1 MQNKKTR
8 ATVEFLACAVIV
20 PHVTPSVLTNRD
32 EEMTDTSHRT
42 KVQRTDSDDYEWV
55 ANPVT
60 ESQRKKIAEDQSDKI
75 LQKMAELF
83 QSVEKIGSKMDS
95 SVITLEDKMNEG
107 SETEAI

>member
-1 MQNKKTR
+1 
-8 ATVEFLACAVIV
+8 
-20 PHVTPSVLTNRD
+20 
-32 EEMTDTSHRT
+32 MTDMSHGT

-55 ANPVT
+55 ENPVT

-95 SVITLEDKMNEG
+95 SVKTLEDKMKDG
-107 SETEAI
+107 FETQAI